1 MRGHALKPRGLLG
14 VPQEL
19 LDEILSDLEHS
30 DLVSFA
36 LVSHACAALV
46 VPRHTQYRTIRTR
59 HQRHDEW
66 RHLSRRVDLTRNIRE
81 VHICEPG
88 NKTASDRVP
97 TTLVENCGAE
107 ASMSEVQ
114 RENRRIRDMCIALK
128 HMRRLHTFTWTW
140 NVTPAA
146 APTIS
151 PVHEN
156 AVLEVL
162 SRKARLRHL
171 GLMGL
176 FGMHASGI
184 LLDPNSA
191 GYPLW
196 RFSNLTSICLR
207 GDAWIKSTNA
217 AHLKQMLERCPNL
230 EYIEMPMEFSALSE
244 CTFPELRKLN
254 LYLQSGG
261 MRSIDPC
268 FVRFLNN
275 HPSIEDLSWLPLGPV
290 YLSPQTLPALRR
302 LRTNIHVVGLLES
315 RLLESL
321 DVYQLDP
328 ATLLGLGNLP
338 VTNIKQLT
346 LHEFGDLETMRELA
360 ALFPNLVWLSMPSR
374 YGHFTVEDW
383 LDLLPRFTQLQVF
396 RGQGLWAAVT
406 LNMQKMHGVILQLV
420 QACPNLRQLD
430 HSAYNHNRLDSN
442 RITIIREGFMGE
454 NPPMSTIST
463 ALRNFKEPTKEE
475 LNQIFFS
482 LPASGLVDGVV
493 GGGSEKTSSTEV
505 EKMEINAVLSLGIQ
519 GEEDAYA
526 GKLYI
531 LAPYLAFASID
542 RKSVRF
548 TVPLSTI
555 RRVERLNARAEI
567 YALSLSTWHGSKI
580 IVQLTSLRPTA
591 DLFCSLLRD
600 ALKIELQRGQMRA
613 VKGFVKTCYSE
624 ALIASG
630 SQLAENE
637 REDGSLI
644 SEEKDDAAPRDS
656 TYHGGLGLK
665 YKFPG
670 DAKKLR
676 ETSKIKLWTQY
687 LKVHG
692 RNLTLLRYPQCTRL
706 VQVGLPNRLRGE
718 MWETLSGSVFLRF
731 SNPGFYETLLER
743 NKGRNTTSTED
754 IEKDLHRSLPE
765 YAGYQSEEGI
775 SALRR
780 VLQAYSFKNPELG
793 YCQAMN
799 ILAAAILIYMSEEQA
814 FWLLEV
820 LCDRLLPGYYA
831 PSMHGTLLDQR
842 VFESLVQRCLP
853 IIHEHFHNVDVQ
865 LSVASLPWFLSLY
878 INSMPMIFAFRIVDC
893 FFCMG
898 PKVLFQV
905 GLAILKINGEKL
917 LQIQDDGGFLNL
929 MRDYFA
935 SLGDSAHPDSPDP
948 RARAI
953 TRFQELLL
961 VSFREFS
968 VITDDMILS
977 ERRRFRSEIIH
988 SIESFSKRS
997 AIRNLKSLG
1006 RFSKEQAGLV
1016 YDALYKAMWIVPPPP
1031 DMPPPPSL
1039 VTTAEATEEKPETRI
1054 GLKTFQFFMSEIA
1067 TWARDERIVSNGFQR
1082 RIDREIAEHE
1092 FIDRLFFFWDTSCR
1106 GALSFQDLISGL
1118 DGVMFND
1125 LMENIEWFFNIHD
1138 KNKDGYLTKD
1148 EVLTLSETLL
1158 FIFRYEVGDAYLGA
1172 VSRFMTNAFE
1182 YGDALM
1188 PEPEGEPII
1197 NEQGGET
1204 PPAMPTNQPYLNL
1217 ATFRMVVLA
1226 DEVLESFFETDLS
1239 GSFKLEPLPEMELP
1253 VSSGGLLGD
1262 IWSTIATDNNKKMF
1276 HMVTDEIGKTI
1287 GKHQEHG
1294 RTQSP
1299 RIASDARDAAFCEQD
1314 KFAEWGR

>member
-1 MRGHALKPRGLLG
+1 
-14 VPQEL
+14 
-19 LDEILSDLEHS
+19 
-30 DLVSFA
+30 
-36 LVSHACAALV
+36 
-46 VPRHTQYRTIRTR
+46 
-59 HQRHDEW
+59 
-66 RHLSRRVDLTRNIRE
+66 
-81 VHICEPG
+81 
-88 NKTASDRVP
+88 
-97 TTLVENCGAE
+97 
-107 ASMSEVQ
+107 
-114 RENRRIRDMCIALK
+114 
-128 HMRRLHTFTWTW
+128 
-140 NVTPAA
+140 
-146 APTIS
+146 
-151 PVHEN
+151 
-156 AVLEVL
+156 
-162 SRKARLRHL
+162 
-171 GLMGL
+171 
-176 FGMHASGI
+176 
-184 LLDPNSA
+184 
-191 GYPLW
+191 
-196 RFSNLTSICLR
+196 
-207 GDAWIKSTNA
+207 
-217 AHLKQMLERCPNL
+217 
-230 EYIEMPMEFSALSE
+230 
-244 CTFPELRKLN
+244 
-254 LYLQSGG
+254 
-261 MRSIDPC
+261 
-268 FVRFLNN
+268 
-275 HPSIEDLSWLPLGPV
+275 
-290 YLSPQTLPALRR
+290 
-302 LRTNIHVVGLLES
+302 
-315 RLLESL
+315 
-321 DVYQLDP
+321 
-328 ATLLGLGNLP
+328 
-338 VTNIKQLT
+338 
-346 LHEFGDLETMRELA
+346 
-360 ALFPNLVWLSMPSR
+360 
-374 YGHFTVEDW
+374 
-383 LDLLPRFTQLQVF
+383 
-396 RGQGLWAAVT
+396 
-406 LNMQKMHGVILQLV
+406 
-420 QACPNLRQLD
+420 
-430 HSAYNHNRLDSN
+430 
-442 RITIIREGFMGE
+442 
-454 NPPMSTIST
+454 MSTIST
-463 ALRNFKEPTKEE
+463 ALRNFKEPTKEQQT
-475 LNQIFFS
+475 QIFFS
-482 LPASGLVDGVV
+482 VPLTPRSNGTEKSPAEEIENMD
-493 GGGSEKTSSTEV
+493 
-505 EKMEINAVLSLGIQ
+505 INAVLSLGVQ

-531 LAPYLAFASID
+531 MAPYLAFASLD

-555 RRVERLNARAEI
+555 RRVERLNARAGI

-600 ALKIELQRGQMRA
+600 ALKVELQRGQMRA

-624 ALIASG
+624 ALVSTTSHVAD
-630 SQLAENE
+630 NE

-644 SEEKDDAAPRDS
+644 SEEKDDPAPRES

-665 YKFPG
+665 FKFPG
-670 DAKKLR
+670 DPKKLR
-676 ETSKIKLWTQY
+676 EASKIKLWTQY
-687 LKVHG
+687 LRAHG

-718 MWETLSGSVFLRF
+718 MWETLSGSIYLRF
-731 SNPGFYETLLER
+731 SNPGFYQELLDK
-743 NKGRNTTSTED
+743 NTGRTTTSTED

-775 SALRR
+775 AALRR

-842 VFESLVQRCLP
+842 VFEALVQRCLP
-853 IIHEHFHNVDVQ
+853 IIHDHFQAVDVQ

-898 PKVLFQV
+898 PKVLFQ
-905 GLAILKINGEKL
+905 INGEKL

-935 SLGDSAHPDSPDP
+935 SLGDSAHPNSPDP

-1006 RFSKEQAGLV
+1006 RFSKEQAGLI
-1016 YDALYKAMWIVPPPP
+1016 YDALYKAMCIIPPPP
-1031 DMPPPPSL
+1031 DAPPPPSL
-1039 VTTAEATEEKPETRI
+1039 VATGDVGTEEKPETRI
-1054 GLKTFQFFMSEIA
+1054 QLRTFQFFLSEIA

-1092 FIDRLFFFWDTSCR
+1092 FIDRLFYFWDTSCR
-1106 GALSFQDLISGL
+1106 GALSFQDLILGL

-1125 LMENIEWFFNIHD
+1125 LMENIEWFFNLHD
-1138 KNKDGYLTKD
+1138 KNKDGFLTKD
-1148 EVLTLSETLL
+1148 EVLTLSETFL

-1182 YGDALM
+1182 YGDALLPPSEEP
-1188 PEPEGEPII
+1188 PET
-1197 NEQGGET
+1197 NEQGGEV
-1204 PPAMPTNQPYLNL
+1204 PPSGPTNQPYLNL

-1239 GSFKLEPLPEMELP
+1239 ASFRLEPLPEMELP

-1262 IWSTIATDNNKKMF
+1262 IWSTIATDSNKKMF
-1276 HMVTDEIGKTI
+1276 NMFTDEIGKTI
-1287 GKHQEHG
+1287 GKHQARPLLWMHCVIHRPSIG
-1294 RTQSP
+1294 RYTKLEEPKARESLLTPSMRHSASKSSLSSVSETPTKTAASVVSSSASTLSVDVSVPGKGSLPSSGSGFSP
-1299 RIASDARDAAFCEQD
+1299 LPMLHAANIALMERTPFAIDDAKDDEDDSESELDGGENDDQVMDEVDAFLEAHDSGLTDAD
-1314 KFAEWGR
+1314 KEVAKDLINAEPVK

>member
-1 MRGHALKPRGLLG
+1 
-14 VPQEL
+14 
-19 LDEILSDLEHS
+19 
-30 DLVSFA
+30 
-36 LVSHACAALV
+36 
-46 VPRHTQYRTIRTR
+46 
-59 HQRHDEW
+59 
-66 RHLSRRVDLTRNIRE
+66 
-81 VHICEPG
+81 
-88 NKTASDRVP
+88 
-97 TTLVENCGAE
+97 
-107 ASMSEVQ
+107 
-114 RENRRIRDMCIALK
+114 
-128 HMRRLHTFTWTW
+128 
-140 NVTPAA
+140 
-146 APTIS
+146 
-151 PVHEN
+151 
-156 AVLEVL
+156 
-162 SRKARLRHL
+162 
-171 GLMGL
+171 
-176 FGMHASGI
+176 
-184 LLDPNSA
+184 
-191 GYPLW
+191 
-196 RFSNLTSICLR
+196 
-207 GDAWIKSTNA
+207 
-217 AHLKQMLERCPNL
+217 
-230 EYIEMPMEFSALSE
+230 
-244 CTFPELRKLN
+244 
-254 LYLQSGG
+254 
-261 MRSIDPC
+261 
-268 FVRFLNN
+268 
-275 HPSIEDLSWLPLGPV
+275 
-290 YLSPQTLPALRR
+290 
-302 LRTNIHVVGLLES
+302 
-315 RLLESL
+315 
-321 DVYQLDP
+321 
-328 ATLLGLGNLP
+328 
-338 VTNIKQLT
+338 
-346 LHEFGDLETMRELA
+346 
-360 ALFPNLVWLSMPSR
+360 
-374 YGHFTVEDW
+374 
-383 LDLLPRFTQLQVF
+383 
-396 RGQGLWAAVT
+396 
-406 LNMQKMHGVILQLV
+406 
-420 QACPNLRQLD
+420 
-430 HSAYNHNRLDSN
+430 
-442 RITIIREGFMGE
+442 
-454 NPPMSTIST
+454 MSTIST
-463 ALRNFKEPTKEE
+463 ALRNFKEPTKEQ
-475 LNQIFFS
+475 LTHIFFS
-482 LPASGLVDGVV
+482 APNSVPSNGGEKNPAD
-493 GGGSEKTSSTEV
+493 EI
-505 EKMEINAVLSLGIQ
+505 EKMDINAVLSLGVQ

-531 LAPYLAFASID
+531 MAPYLAFASLD

-548 TVPLSTI
+548 TIPLSTI
-555 RRVERLNARAEI
+555 RRVERLNARAGI

-600 ALKIELQRGQMRA
+600 ALKVELQRGQMRA

-624 ALIASG
+624 
-630 SQLAENE
+630 QLVSTTSTVADNE

-644 SEEKDDAAPRDS
+644 SEEKDDPSPRES

-665 YKFPG
+665 FKFPG
-670 DAKKLR
+670 DPKKLR
-676 ETSKIKLWTQY
+676 EASKIKLWTQY
-687 LKVHG
+687 LRVHG

-718 MWETLSGSVFLRF
+718 MWETLSGSVYLRF
-731 SNPGFYETLLER
+731 SNPGYYQELLEK
-743 NKGRNTTSTED
+743 NAGRTTTSTED

-842 VFESLVQRCLP
+842 VFEALVQRCLP
-853 IIHEHFHNVDVQ
+853 IIHDHFQEVDVQ

-898 PKVLFQV
+898 PKVLFQ
-905 GLAILKINGEKL
+905 INGEKL

-935 SLGDSAHPDSPDP
+935 SLGESAHPTSPDP

-997 AIRNLKSLG
+997 AIRNLKTLG
-1006 RFSKEQAGLV
+1006 RFSKDQAGLI
-1016 YDALYKAMWIVPPPP
+1016 YDALYKAICLVPPPP
-1031 DMPPPPSL
+1031 DAIPPPAL
-1039 VTTAEATEEKPETRI
+1039 VATGDVGTEEKPETRI
-1054 GLKTFQFFMSEIA
+1054 QLRTFQYFLSEIA

-1092 FIDRLFFFWDTSCR
+1092 FIDRLFFFWDTACR

-1125 LMENIEWFFNIHD
+1125 LMENIEWFFNLHD
-1138 KNKDGYLTKD
+1138 KNKDGFLTKD
-1148 EVLTLSETLL
+1148 EVLTLSETFL

-1182 YGDALM
+1182 YGDALQ
-1188 PEPEGEPII
+1188 PPSDEPPQT

-1204 PPAMPTNQPYLNL
+1204 PPSLPTNQPYLNL

-1239 GSFKLEPLPEMELP
+1239 ASFRLEPLPEMELP
-1253 VSSGGLLGD
+1253 VSSSGLLGD

-1276 HMVTDEIGKTI
+1276 NMFTDEIGKTI
-1287 GKHQEHG
+1287 GKHQVIHRPSIG
-1294 RTQSP
+1294 RYTKLEEPKARESLLTPSMRHSASKSSLSSVVSTETTTKTAVSTVSP
-1299 RIASDARDAAFCEQD
+1299 STTSTLSVDVNVPGKGSLPSAASGFSSLPMLHAAALMERTPFAIDDAKDDEDESDSELSAGENDDQVMDEVDAFLEAHDSGLTDAD
-1314 KFAEWGR
+1314 KEVAKDLIHAEPVK